1 MRRKFFSRV
10 SRCGLRVAE
19 CELRVTGCM
28 VNVRPIQYP
37 KSQIRNEGPMAIRI
51 KKITAICFLTIV
63 SFIFLGLAQA
73 YVLQGLHIIDLMIE
87 QLGEAQSLFVS
98 QQLIFYR
105 PVSQAEIGSMEI
117 VEESPTRDYTEN
129 DLPADQKIELDDKV
143 LVEETLELD
152 ETLRFDLSAHAFRSD
167 AKSYDSERIHV
178 VSNNRSLTIVD
189 GNIVPPVANRFDLY
203 KDIFLY
209 RTREGLAERLSD
221 LGVDVSVT
229 SMGRFEGQIDF
240 VIGAVYPDESVS
252 QIWIDRDTF
261 LPSRWII
268 RSNPPQADSGSD
280 VLEVRYLTWWKS
292 GKSRYPSRIEFYQD
306 DQLVRVNQIKS
317 FRDGDVFPG
326 DLFDIDHLRSI
337 YPEAPQQPLVPGEP
351 DEPSEVQKTI
361 DEFKRVFE

>member
-1 MRRKFFSRV
+1 
-10 SRCGLRVAE
+10 
-19 CELRVTGCM
+19 
-28 VNVRPIQYP
+28 
-37 KSQIRNEGPMAIRI
+37 MAIIR
-51 KKITAICFLTIV
+51 KKLPTICFLV
-63 SFIFLGLAQA
+63 FSSFLFIGLAQA

-87 QLGEAQSLFVS
+87 QLGESRSLFVS

-105 PVSQAEIGSMEI
+105 SVSQAEIDSDET
-117 VEESPTRDYTEN
+117 VEEFQTLDYTEN
-129 DLPADQKIELDDKV
+129 DLPAEQKIELDDNV
-143 LVEETLELD
+143 PVEETLELA
-152 ETLRFDLSAHAFRSD
+152 ETLRFDLSTNAFRSD

-178 VSNNRSLTIVD
+178 VSYNRSLTIVD

-209 RTREGLAERLSD
+209 RTRAGLAERLLD
-221 LGVDVSVT
+221 LGVDVSV
-229 SMGRFEGQIDF
+229 SSLGRFEGQIAF

-268 RSNPPQADSGSD
+268 RGNGGSAGSD

-292 GKSRYPSRIEFYQD
+292 GQSRYPSRIEYYQD
-306 DQLVRVNQIKS
+306 GKLVRVNQIKS
-317 FRDGDVFPG
+317 FRDGDVFPP
-326 DLFDIDHLRSI
+326 DLFDIDQLRSI
-337 YPEAPQQPLVPGEP
+337 YPLAPEQPLVPGEP